1 MRVQS
6 SHPPMHFPNLHS
18 CNSLKIRIFFR
29 FWEVGSF
36 ARYIYAHENSISRA
50 HIYMHYPPILPLC
63 VDSL

>member
-18 CNSLKIRIFFR
+18 CNSLKIRKFFR

-36 ARYIYAHENSISRA
+36 ARYIYAHENIIFSRA
-50 HIYMHYPPILPLC
+50 YIYAFSSHPPIEC
-63 VDSL
+63 R